1 MQPLFHVSACCALTG
16 CATQCPKDRNMWQ
29 KCSVLPYDRFE
40 KDYGRQLPVH
50 VEAVVTLEN
59 VKYWGQI
66 LNFEW
71 DRDVLGG

>member
-1 MQPLFHVSACCALTG
+1 
-16 CATQCPKDRNMWQ
+16 MWQ

-50 VEAVVTLEN
+50 FEAVVTLEN

-71 DRDVLGG
+71 NRDVLGG

>member
-1 MQPLFHVSACCALTG
+1 
-16 CATQCPKDRNMWQ
+16 MWQ

-50 VEAVVTLEN
+50 FEAVVTLEN
-59 VKYWGQI
+59 VKCWGQI

-71 DRDVLGG
+71 NRDVLGGQELSIAIWWFGRVL